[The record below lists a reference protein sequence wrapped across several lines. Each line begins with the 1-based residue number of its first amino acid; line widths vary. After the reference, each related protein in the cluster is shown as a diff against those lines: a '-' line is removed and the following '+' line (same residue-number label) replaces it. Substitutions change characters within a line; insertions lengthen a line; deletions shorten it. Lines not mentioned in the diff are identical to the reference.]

1 MSMKMSPETR
11 SNYVRN
17 MKLNIMAIESL
28 LMEYKRDQKNF
39 EDANIRVFKQIKEI
53 CEKQI
58 NLKRAE

>member
-1 MSMKMSPETR
+1 MAPQTR
-11 SNYVRN
+11 EIYVRN
-17 MKLNIMAIESL
+17 MKMNIMAIESL

-39 EDANIRVFKQIKEI
+39 SDANIRVFKQIKEI